1 MLEALYISS
10 PSLYHAILKI
20 GQDDKKDQATFISL
34 YKYLIRASSR
44 TTSFGLM
51 ANVALGSFSSDDKS
65 CIEKLNSPDKKILVS
80 YSWIYKLVDE
90 LQRDQNVLDRI
101 SVVWNKSTYVTS
113 SRIRNPNFVNQGV
126 NRLNEH
132 KNTSIRFTKL
142 IQIIKI
148 IL

>member
-1 MLEALYISS
+1 M
-10 PSLYHAILKI
+10 
-20 GQDDKKDQATFISL
+20 
-34 YKYLIRASSR
+34 
-44 TTSFGLM
+44 
-51 ANVALGSFSSDDKS
+51 
-65 CIEKLNSPDKKILVS
+65 LVS

-101 SVVWNKSTYVTS
+101 YVVWNKSTYVTS